1 MICTK
6 LQMKLFAVLFE
17 ASREKGQCVV
27 GFGWLRMFMD
37 DMKKAVKPLV
47 QGKLNSQLSFLRLQ
61 QVREVAVDRVQ
72 EFLACL
78 LALDSGDLEE
88 AVQFILCLWYLIND
102 LQLLW
107 TQDGQQVIKDGLQVT
122 GVQAD
127 LAQNGV
133 FLFCIRQRVETLFG
147 KLG

>member
-1 MICTK
+1 
-6 LQMKLFAVLFE
+6 MKLFAVLFE
-17 ASREKGQCVV
+17 ASSEKGQCVV

-107 TQDGQQVIKDGLQVT
+107 TQDG
-122 GVQAD
+122 
-127 LAQNGV
+127 
-133 FLFCIRQRVETLFG
+133 
-147 KLG
+147 